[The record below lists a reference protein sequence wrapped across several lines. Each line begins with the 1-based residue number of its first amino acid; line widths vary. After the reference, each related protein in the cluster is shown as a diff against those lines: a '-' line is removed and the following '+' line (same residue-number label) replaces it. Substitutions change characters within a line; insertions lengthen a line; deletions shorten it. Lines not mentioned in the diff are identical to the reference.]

1 MHFSVVFSAI
11 VAFIVIV
18 MSLYMTENFTAL
30 GLVNPLSPYL
40 QALFAMSFLLIVLLI
55 LLAQVIVISLFQ
67 PQNRNFRATSFFALF
82 WIFAAIMAV
91 SDLVFIVNFNNVSL
105 VIEDGK
111 LRGSNGLAILISS
124 SITLVFLVLS
134 WIAPLG
140 SLVARIH

>member
-1 MHFSVVFSAI
+1 
-11 VAFIVIV
+11 
-18 MSLYMTENFTAL
+18 
-30 GLVNPLSPYL
+30 
-40 QALFAMSFLLIVLLI
+40 
-55 LLAQVIVISLFQ
+55 
-67 PQNRNFRATSFFALF
+67 
-82 WIFAAIMAV
+82 MAV